1 MHCRCFNRIRDS
13 RGFTLIEVIVSLVV
27 AAILGTII
35 YTFIG
40 STVVQSANPV
50 LLAQKGA
57 YLNGIIENMTGDYKL
72 LMATSTSPMATFI
85 GKIGVENT
93 GELRSVYSDGLACSS
108 NATHC
113 YTIVDNHRI
122 SFPPGTP
129 ATETADNAGKIIKV
143 TVKYQGLSV
152 TALFAE

>member
-1 MHCRCFNRIRDS
+1 MHCRCFNRIRNS

-72 LMATSTSPMATFI
+72 LMATSTSPMDTFI
-85 GKIGVENT
+85 G
-93 GELRSVYSDGLACSS
+93 
-108 NATHC
+108 
-113 YTIVDNHRI
+113 
-122 SFPPGTP
+122 
-129 ATETADNAGKIIKV
+129 
-143 TVKYQGLSV
+143 
-152 TALFAE
+152 